1 MVAGKMGKRWNSPMG
16 KRRKPSSPS
25 SGEWDPES
33 ERVLNLAADRLADW
47 IGERLALEDLG
58 LLKVL
63 DEAVP
68 RKFRPIKAALKKEKK
83 KAR

>member
-1 MVAGKMGKRWNSPMG
+1 MN
-16 KRRKPSSPS
+16 KRRKKSSS
-25 SGEWDPES
+25 VELDPES
-33 ERVLNLAADRLADW
+33 DHALNLAADRLADW

-58 LLKVL
+58 LLEVL
-63 DEAVP
+63 DQVVP